1 MHLSSPVRLLG
12 IDLGITSDHTAVV
25 VDGAGSI
32 CARRRARS
40 TVASLA
46 ALEAAALAAVPDA
59 HLVVVVEPTG
69 PAWLPV
75 AVFFGRR
82 GHTVL
87 RVTSAK
93 AADLRRFLSRHA
105 KSNGIDAETLARL
118 PLVAPSGLVPVEF
131 GSPARASLDRRVRA
145 VARLTAEIGR
155 RKNRIRA
162 LAQAMVPT
170 IGAALSEGLN
180 HTDLA
185 VLERYADPRA
195 LLAAGPAR
203 LTRLITTTSRGQL
216 GQTKAQALRTAAA
229 EAVALWDGDSAA
241 ALDDL
246 AAEVASEVR
255 LVRAAETERTRH
267 EHARDAAFAHVDPAG
282 LAASLPGLGPV
293 GTTQLV
299 AVMGRPGRFPNAGAF
314 KAFTGLTPRAN
325 ETGQTD
331 RKHQPMTKAGPR
343 ALRSQLVQSADTARK
358 LDPQLAAVYHSQM
371 TQRGA
376 THRKALCVVGARL
389 AERAWLTMARGE
401 PYIICDLDGR
411 PVTPEQAKRLIA
423 ERFTVTPEVR
433 RRRRSTKKAGKA
445 PHTALKAQGK
455 SQREAGHE
463 ATFPAASLKAPPST
477 VNLASRPT

>member
-1 MHLSSPVRLLG
+1 MQLPSPVRLLG
-12 IDLGITSDHTAVV
+12 IDLGLTSDHTAVV
-25 VDGAGSI
+25 VDNAGGVR
-32 CARRRARS
+32 ARRRARS
-40 TVASLA
+40 TVASLT
-46 ALEAAALAAVPDA
+46 ALEIAALAGTWPGT

-93 AADLRRFLSRHA
+93 AADLRRFLARHA

-118 PLVAPSGLVPVEF
+118 PLVAPTGLVPVEF
-131 GSPARASLDRRVRA
+131 GSAARASLDRRVRA

-162 LAQAMVPT
+162 LAQALAPT
-170 IGAALSEGLN
+170 IGAALSQGLN

-203 LTRLITTTSRGQL
+203 LTRLIATTSRGQL
-216 GQTKAQALRTAAA
+216 GAAKAQALRTAAA

-255 LVRAAETERTRH
+255 LVRAAEAERARH
-267 EHARDAAFAHVDPAG
+267 EHARDAAFARVDPAG
-282 LAASLPGLGPV
+282 LAASLPGFGPV
-293 GTTQLV
+293 GTAQLV
-299 AVMGRPGRFPNAGAF
+299 ATMGRPGRFPHASAF

-325 ETGQTD
+325 QTGQTD
-331 RKHQPMTKAGPR
+331 RQHQPMTKAGPR
-343 ALRSQLVQSADTARK
+343 ALRSQLIQSADTARK
-358 LDPQLAAVYHSQM
+358 LDPQLAAVYHAQM

-376 THRKALCVVGARL
+376 THRKALCVVAARL
-389 AERAWLTMARGE
+389 AQRAWLTLARGE
-401 PYIICDLDGR
+401 PYVVCDLGGQ
-411 PVTPEQAKRLIA
+411 PVTPEQAKHLIA
-423 ERFTVTPEVR
+423 EHFTVPTQVR
-433 RRRRSTKKAGKA
+433 RRRSSTKAGKA
-445 PHTALKAQGK
+445 PHTALKAQVK

-463 ATFPAASLKAPPST
+463 ATFPTPA
-477 VNLASRPT
+477 

>member
-1 MHLSSPVRLLG
+1 MQLPSAICLLG

-25 VDGAGSI
+25 VDNAGRVR
-32 CARRRARS
+32 ARGRARS
-40 TVASLA
+40 TVASLT
-46 ALEAAALAAVPDA
+46 ALEAAALAAADPDT

-93 AADLRRFLSRHA
+93 AADLRRFLARHA

-131 GSPARASLDRRVRA
+131 GSAARASLDRRVRA

-170 IGAALSEGLN
+170 INTALSEGLN

-195 LLAAGPAR
+195 LLTAGPAR
-203 LTRLITTTSRGQL
+203 LRRLIATTSRGQL
-216 GQTKAQALRTAAA
+216 GAAKAQALRVAAA

-255 LVRAAETERTRH
+255 LVRAAEAERTRH
-267 EHARDAAFAHVDPAG
+267 EQARDAAFARVDPAG
-282 LAASLPGLGPV
+282 LAASLPGFGPV
-293 GTTQLV
+293 GTCQLV
-299 AVMGRPGRFPNAGAF
+299 ATMGRPGRFPHASAF
-314 KAFTGLTPRAN
+314 KAFTGLTPRASQ
-325 ETGQTD
+325 TSQTD

-343 ALRSQLVQSADTARK
+343 ALRSQLIQSADTARK
-358 LDPQLAAVYHSQM
+358 LDPQLAAVYHAQM

-376 THRKALCVVGARL
+376 THRKALCVVAARL
-389 AERAWLTMARGE
+389 AERAWLTFARAE
-401 PYIICDLDGR
+401 PYVVCDLDGQ
-411 PVTPEQAKRLIA
+411 PVTAAQAKQLIA
-423 ERFTVTPEVR
+423 EQFTVTPEVR
-433 RRRRSTKKAGKA
+433 RRRSSTKAGKA
-445 PHTALKAQGK
+445 PQMALKAQAK
-455 SQREAGHE
+455 SQHEAGHE
-463 ATFPAASLKAPPST
+463 ATFPAPA
-477 VNLASRPT
+477 

>member
-1 MHLSSPVRLLG
+1 MQLPSPARLLG

-25 VDGAGSI
+25 VDDAGRVR
-32 CARRRARS
+32 ARRRARS
-40 TVASLA
+40 TVASLT
-46 ALEAAALAAVPDA
+46 ALEAAALAGADPGT

-75 AVFFGRR
+75 AVFYGRR

-118 PLVAPSGLVPVEF
+118 PLVAPSGLVPVEL
-131 GSPARASLDRRVRA
+131 GSAARASLDRRVRA
-145 VARLTAEIGR
+145 VARLTADIGR

-203 LTRLITTTSRGQL
+203 LTRLIAKTSRGQL
-216 GQTKAQALRTAAA
+216 GVAKAEALRTAAA
-229 EAVALWDGDSAA
+229 EALGLWDGDSAA
-241 ALDDL
+241 AFADL

-255 LVRAAETERTRH
+255 LVRAAEAERACH
-267 EHARDAAFAHVDPAG
+267 ERARNAALSRVDPAG
-282 LAASLPGLGPV
+282 LAASLPGFGPV
-293 GTTQLV
+293 GTSQLV
-299 AVMGRPGRFPNAGAF
+299 ATTGRPGRFPHASAF

-325 ETGQTD
+325 QTGQTD

-343 ALRSQLVQSADTARK
+343 ALRSQLLQSADTARK
-358 LDPQLAAVYHSQM
+358 LDPQLAAVYHVQM
-371 TQRGA
+371 TERGA
-376 THRKALCVVGARL
+376 THRKALCVVAARL
-389 AERAWLTMARGE
+389 AERAWLTLARGE
-401 PYIICDLDGR
+401 PYIICDLAGQ
-411 PVTPEQAKRLIA
+411 PVTPEQAKQLIA
-423 ERFTVTPEVR
+423 AQFTIPTEVR
-433 RRRRSTKKAGKA
+433 RRRRSSTKAGKV
-445 PHTALKAQGK
+445 PHAALKAQVK
-455 SQREAGHE
+455 SQHEAGHE
-463 ATFPAASLKAPPST
+463 ATFPPQA
-477 VNLASRPT
+477 